1 MAVIPALQRLRQ
13 KGCEFKTN
21 LGCTEAPN
29 LKTNNKNPSFPPGLP
44 SGVPVHQGEM
54 LQGIRIGKRQGM
66 YGWLLHFASCVCW
79 GPAGRPTM
87 APVLGVSPHI
97 PGSGVDLSR
106 VPHVL
111 RAPPGPSTAPGA
123 VWHACEQ
130 TQSKAGRIPG
140 PERGAR
146 GGEPGSGARVI
157 RQQLSWRQAG
167 RSGGG
172 PSYTLGAR
180 SSSRPLRIPARA
192 PGARQSLTGALP
204 RGSFR
209 LTKTGTAAETRAGS
223 ASLTP

>member
-13 KGCEFKTN
+13 KGCEFKAN

-44 SGVPVHQGEM
+44 SGVPVRQGEV

-87 APVLGVSPHI
+87 EPVLGVSPHI

-106 VPHVL
+106 VPKSCVHPLV
-111 RAPPGPSTAPGA
+111 PPLLQGRCGMP
-123 VWHACEQ
+123 V
-130 TQSKAGRIPG
+130 SKLSLKRGESRDRSGEAG
-140 PERGAR
+140 EESRGV
-146 GGEPGSGARVI
+146 EPGSSHSSSPG
-157 RQQLSWRQAG
+157 G
-167 RSGGG
+167 RPAAAGG

-180 SSSRPLRIPARA
+180 SSSRPLRIPALA

>member
-167 RSGGG
+167 RSGGDRPTPWVLAPPPVPCASLLALLELGRVSLGRCREGASGSSKPG
-172 PSYTLGAR
+172 PPRKPGQG
-180 SSSRPLRIPARA
+180 PLR
-192 PGARQSLTGALP
+192 
-204 RGSFR
+204 
-209 LTKTGTAAETRAGS
+209 
-223 ASLTP
+223 